1 MTPHLLIRSGA
12 RAGARIRVDSDRLRI
27 GRRPDLEVALDPER
41 DLEVS
46 ALHAELSRVEGTWF
60 LKDLGS
66 RNGTFLNGRP
76 LGPQPVRVEMGD
88 EIRLGPRG
96 PLLEIRSPRF
106 RTSPPPAV
114 PPGSAR
120 TETSAGHSDER
131 PPGPETQARIQI
143 HDMSRRYRWGALGLV
158 LVLSFVVGSILLI
171 TSRERAEW
179 AQERAELESRA
190 DSLLRVEEEVTRT
203 LQAELQEL
211 DQALERS
218 RAELREIRQEV
229 AAGSAPAGAPA
240 ESVEEEA
247 PGAPSAERAELE
259 QRLREATAALERQQ
273 LAASLDFDGIRDAN
287 RQAVAMIFVEQ
298 PGGEVATGSGF
309 AVGTSGVLLTSRH
322 LLLEE
327 GGEDPPSRIA
337 VQFTDSSQVFPARL
351 LGASSEWDVAALQVE
366 NLEGE
371 VPVVAGLN
379 LRPDTLSSGT
389 PVASL
394 GFPLGGEVGTV
405 GGERAPVRPLLSAG
419 VLMGQTSGGMEIQG
433 YGQPGASG
441 SPIFD
446 GSGQVVGILYGGR
459 QDGDVRVLLAVPIP
473 AALPLLEAIRGGDG

>member
-1 MTPHLLIRSGA
+1 MTPHLLVRSGG
-12 RAGARIRVDSDRLRI
+12 RAGARIPLDSDRIRM
-27 GRRPDLEVALDPER
+27 GRRLDLEVVLDPER

-46 ALHAELSRVEGTWF
+46 ALHAELTHVGGEWF

-76 LGPQPVRVEMGD
+76 LGPQPVRVEVGD
-88 EIRLGPRG
+88 EIRLGPQG
-96 PLLEIRSPRF
+96 TVLEIHSPRS
-106 RTSPPPAV
+106 RTAAAPGESPGPSR
-114 PPGSAR
+114 PPGS
-120 TETSAGHSDER
+120 EDR
-131 PPGPETQARIQI
+131 PPGPDTQARIKI
-143 HDMSRRYRWGALGLV
+143 REMSRRYRWGALGLV
-158 LVLSFVVGSILLI
+158 VLLVLAVGSILRI
-171 TSRERAEW
+171 TSQERAEW
-179 AQERAELESRA
+179 ARERAELESRA
-190 DSLLRVEEEVTRT
+190 DSLLRVEEEVARS
-203 LQAELQEL
+203 LQAELEEL

-218 RAELREIRQEV
+218 RNELRAIREEL
-229 AAGSAPAGAPA
+229 AAGSAQASAP
-240 ESVEEEA
+240 VE
-247 PGAPSAERAELE
+247 PGETVPPSAPDTDRTELE

-273 LAASLDFDGIRDAN
+273 LAASLDFDAIRDAN
-287 RQAVAMIFVEQ
+287 RRAVAMIFAEH

-309 AVGTSGVLLTSRH
+309 AVEGSGVLLTSRH
-322 LLLEE
+322 VLMAE
-327 GGEDPPSRIA
+327 GGQDPPSRIA

-351 LGASSEWDVAALQVE
+351 LGVSSEWDLAALQME

-389 PVASL
+389 PLASL

-405 GGERAPVRPLLSAG
+405 EGERAPVRPLLSAG
-419 VLMGQTSGGMEIQG
+419 VLMGQTAEGMEIQG

-459 QDGDVRVLLAVPIP
+459 QAGELRVLLAVPVP
-473 AALPLLEAIRGGDG
+473 AALPLLEAVQGGGN